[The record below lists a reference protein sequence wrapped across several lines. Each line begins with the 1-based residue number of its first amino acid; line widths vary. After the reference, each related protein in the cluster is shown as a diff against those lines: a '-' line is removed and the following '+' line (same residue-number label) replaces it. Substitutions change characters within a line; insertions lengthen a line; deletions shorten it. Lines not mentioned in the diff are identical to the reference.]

1 MPKKNNAT
9 EEKKNEG
16 FKEFSGKFNGIA
28 MSGKVWP
35 GKSGKIT
42 RSFMHL
48 TLMEG
53 FSITA
58 NFVETPNNYF
68 VSFPQYEIEK
78 DGKKEYKSYVYIPKD
93 SEMAKAIDELS
104 ECIYNLLK

>member
-9 EEKKNEG
+9 EEKKEES
-16 FKEFSGKFNGIA
+16 FKEFSGKFNGIE

-35 GKSGKIT
+35 GKKDKIT
-42 RSFMHL
+42 RSYMHL

-53 FSITA
+53 FSINAT
-58 NFVETPNNYF
+58 FVETSNNYF
-68 VSFPQYEIEK
+68 ITFPQYTVEK

-93 SEMAKAIDELS
+93 SDMAKAIDELA
-104 ECIYNLLK
+104 ETIYNLIK